1 MDDFNFDQFDDI
13 VKQNFYSDDFAHF
26 GGSLDSPDMN
36 GQVLNIFP
44 DSFGLD
50 DTDYSSD
57 DSESFDFI

>member
-44 DSFGLD
+44 DSI
-50 DTDYSSD
+50 S
-57 DSESFDFI
+57 